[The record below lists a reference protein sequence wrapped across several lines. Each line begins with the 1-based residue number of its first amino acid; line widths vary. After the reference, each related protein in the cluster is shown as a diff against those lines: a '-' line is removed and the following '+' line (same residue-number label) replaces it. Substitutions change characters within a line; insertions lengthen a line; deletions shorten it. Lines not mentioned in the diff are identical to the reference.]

1 MNRFIDELVQIKHN
15 LKGVRDDQIRR
26 KVRLIIRVMESTCVS
41 LECDQLGITRKTFYD
56 WRSKLIKSDFDINS
70 LKNKSHRPKNFPN
83 QTSKEVEDELI
94 AIRADSGIAG
104 HQVSGYYEQQTGK
117 RISHSTVDK
126 IFKRRGISNKYRVK
140 KENPHKKRY
149 SAEQP
154 GDRIQFDTVCLGIN
168 DEHDN
173 SVYAVIGIDDCSRM
187 VTEHVSNSKGGYEAL
202 EALQKYTETY
212 GKPKLVQTDNGVEFT
227 YRYISEMNTSRKK
240 KG

>member
-56 WRSKLIKSDFDINS
+56 WRSKLIKSDS
-70 LKNKSHRPKNFPN
+70 
-83 QTSKEVEDELI
+83 SKEVEDELI

-202 EALQKYTETY
+202 EALQKYRRSI
-212 GKPKLVQTDNGVEFT
+212 K
-227 YRYISEMNTSRKK
+227 
-240 KG
+240 